1 MTIFRRELR
10 LLAPHRW
17 WIVAGVLLG
26 FLAIGSS
33 IGLMAVSAWLISRAA
48 LISNVA
54 DVALAI
60 TAVRVLAIS
69 RAAFR
74 YFERTVTHRAT
85 FRILSDLRV
94 WFFAAVEPLAPARLD
109 DLRSG
114 DLLTR
119 IAADIDSLED
129 LYVRVVVPPLV
140 AALVTAFAA
149 LLLGVFDPL
158 LGGVLAVF
166 LVLTG
171 VALPLCSR
179 WIGRQ
184 PSRDLVATRAELN
197 AVLVD
202 QVQGIADLV
211 AFDQAQRHRQ
221 SALDLG
227 AQLDRIGERLAI
239 VRGLGAGLGALLAS
253 LAGVTLLGIAIPL
266 VSGGQLDGVYLA
278 LVPLAA
284 IASFEAVQP
293 LMQSMQLYD
302 ATTAAGARL
311 FELIDASP
319 PVVEPTEPSPSPA
332 AHDIAVSGLD
342 FRYAPDLPL
351 VLDHLELSIPE
362 GGSLGLIGP
371 SGAGKSTVVDLLLR
385 FREFEAGT
393 IAIGGLDIRGS
404 ASDGV
409 RAMIAVVP
417 QHVHLFNAT
426 IRDNLALGNAW
437 ATDEQMIDACR
448 LAQVHDFIETLP
460 AGYATR
466 IGEDGILLSGGERQ
480 RLAIARALLKDAPI
494 LVLDEA
500 TANLDVKTEE
510 RLMDSLEG
518 FMATR
523 TTLIISHRPEVA
535 ARADRVLILEPPGM
549 DVPGLSSVAASDH
562 PPNAVMRLSA

>member
-1 MTIFRRELR
+1 MTTFRRELR

-74 YFERTVTHRAT
+74 YLERYVTHRAT

-94 WFFAAVEPLAPARLD
+94 WFFAAVEPLAPARLED
-109 DLRSG
+109 HRSG

-149 LLLGVFDPL
+149 LLLGLFDPL
-158 LGGVLAVF
+158 LGVVLVLF

-171 VALPLCSR
+171 VVLPLCSR

-184 PSRDLVATRAELN
+184 PSQDLVAVRAELN

-211 AFDQAQRHRQ
+211 AFDDGRAP
-221 SALDLG
+221 SPAG
-227 AQLDRIGERLAI
+227 ARPRRRPRSDGGAAG
-239 VRGLGAGLGALLAS
+239 RGPGPGAGLGALLAS
-253 LAGVTLLGIAIPL
+253 LAGITLLGIAIPL
-266 VSGGQLDGVYLA
+266 VTGGQLDGVYLA

-293 LMQSMQLYD
+293 LTQSMQLYD

-311 FELIDASP
+311 FELIDAPP
-319 PVVEPTEPSPSPA
+319 PVVEPATADPLAGHPRHRRARGLS
-332 AHDIAVSGLD
+332 SGTPRVCPWCCDSLD
-342 FRYAPDLPL
+342 
-351 VLDHLELSIPE
+351 LSIPA
-362 GGSLGLIGP
+362 GGSLGLVGP
-371 SGAGKSTVVDLLLR
+371 SGAGKSTLVELLLR
-385 FREFEAGT
+385 FREYEAGT
-393 IAIGGLDIRGS
+393 IAIGGQDIRP
-404 ASDGV
+404 
-409 RAMIAVVP
+409 VP
-417 QHVHLFNAT
+417 
-426 IRDNLALGNAW
+426 
-437 ATDEQMIDACR
+437 
-448 LAQVHDFIETLP
+448 P
-460 AGYATR
+460 TR
-466 IGEDGILLSGGERQ
+466 SGR
-480 RLAIARALLKDAPI
+480 
-494 LVLDEA
+494 
-500 TANLDVKTEE
+500 
-510 RLMDSLEG
+510 
-518 FMATR
+518 
-523 TTLIISHRPEVA
+523 
-535 ARADRVLILEPPGM
+535 
-549 DVPGLSSVAASDH
+549 
-562 PPNAVMRLSA
+562 